1 MGIVK
6 KTLIIVATILVT
18 VIIAFY
24 FILRFSLL
32 NDYLGLEKVEITN
45 DITQALKIIKIKTA
59 DLERTASNYAS
70 WDYTYSFISEGN
82 KDFTKTNISEEIFH
96 NLGINI
102 FALIDNNKQ
111 IKSVTLYDLNN
122 NISQNVPESLKNEL
136 RSSNYL
142 ITAPN
147 HANGLSGVSLI
158 ADNPAIIITKPV
170 LKSSGEGPTIGT
182 LLIAQFINEE
192 MIKNMNSETGNTIKF
207 YNIND
212 QAINND
218 YKKIIEELLEGKS
231 FVLRADNNNQ
241 ASGYTLIKD
250 INSTPILLL
259 QVTSPRTIYLEGSKN
274 INTYVLIL
282 LSIGFISCVTI
293 ILVLRKI
300 VLFRIVYLSK
310 KTTEIGTRRDL
321 SKSIAFR
328 GRDEISD
335 LTISINRM
343 LRELK
348 DNEIDVKKN
357 EKRFK
362 DLVELL
368 PEIVLETNKDQR
380 ITFANQAFF
389 EITGYREEGVENGL
403 YLSDILA
410 LEDFKRAKEII
421 PDLIRGGKTESS
433 EYLAIKKDGTTFP
446 ILVSTVAIND
456 ENGDITGFRSVVLDM
471 TNRKMEEERL
481 REVEERWQFALE
493 GSGDGVWDWNFETN
507 EVFYSKRFKEILG
520 FEESEWKNERSEAMD
535 RIHPED
541 YENVLVQINNHL
553 KGFTSNYSV
562 EYRIKHKDGTY
573 LWTHDRGKVIRWD
586 GNGKPL
592 RMIGTCSNIT
602 PRKKLEEKIKELAYR
617 DPLTNL
623 PNRLLFNDRLDL
635 TIASSKRNNKKF
647 ALIILDID
655 RFKKINDKYGHDIG
669 DQLIL
674 YVGKKI
680 ESLLR
685 KSDTIARF
693 GGDEFLLLLPE
704 IKDGQD
710 AEKIAEKIFNTFQEK
725 FMLGEKKL
733 SVTVSMGIAIY
744 PEHGDSI
751 STLLKNA
758 DLALYEV
765 KDKGRNNYKLYNSQF
780 EL

>member
-6 KTLIIVATILVT
+6 KTLIIVAVILIT

-24 FILRFSLL
+24 FILRFSVL
-32 NDYLGLEKVEITN
+32 NDYLELEKVEITN

-70 WDYTYSFISEGN
+70 WDYTYFFMSEGN
-82 KDFTKTNISEEIFH
+82 EDFTKTNISEEIFQ

-102 FALIDNNKQ
+102 FALIDNNRQ
-111 IKSVTLYDLNN
+111 IKSITLYDLNSKN
-122 NISQNVPESLKNEL
+122 SLDVPENLKNEL
-136 RSSNYL
+136 CSSNYL
-142 ITAPN
+142 ITAQN
-147 HANGLSGVSLI
+147 QADGLSGVSVI
-158 ADNPAIIITKPV
+158 EGNPAIIIAKPV
-170 LKSSGEGPTIGT
+170 LKSNGEGPAIGT
-182 LLIAQFINEE
+182 LVIAQFIDEQI
-192 MIKNMNSETGNTIKF
+192 IKNMSSETGNTIKF

-212 QAINND
+212 QTINND
-218 YKKIIEELLEGKS
+218 NKKITKELLEGKS
-231 FVLRADNNNQ
+231 FVLRTLDNSK

-259 QVTSPRTIYLEGSKN
+259 QVTAPRTIYLEGRKN

-282 LSIGFISCVTI
+282 LSIGLISCITI

-321 SKSIAFR
+321 SKNIAFK

-348 DNEIDVKKN
+348 GNEIDIKKN

-368 PEIVLETNKDQR
+368 PEIVLEVNKDQR
-380 ITFANQAFF
+380 ITFVNQIFF
-389 EITGYREEGVENGL
+389 EITGYREEDVRNGL
-403 YLSDILA
+403 YLTDILT
-410 LEDFKRAKEII
+410 LDDFKRAKEKI
-421 PDLIRGGKTESS
+421 PVLIRGDKVESS
-433 EYLAIKKDGTTFP
+433 EYFAIKKDGTTFP

-456 ENGDITGFRSVVLDM
+456 ENGDFTGFRSVALDI
-471 TNRKMEEERL
+471 TNRKKEEELL
-481 REVEERWQFALE
+481 REVEERWQFAIE
-493 GSGDGVWDWNFETN
+493 GSEDGVWDWNFETN
-507 EVFYSKRFKEILG
+507 EVYYSKRFKEILG
-520 FEESEWKNERSEAMD
+520 FDESEWKNERSEAMD
-535 RIHPED
+535 RIHPDD
-541 YENVLVQINNHL
+541 YENVLAQINDHL
-553 KGFTSNYSV
+553 QGNTSNYSS
-562 EYRIKHKDGTY
+562 EYRIKHRDGTY
-573 LWTHDRGKVIRWD
+573 LWMHDRGKVIRWD

-592 RMIGTCSNIT
+592 RMIGTCSDIT
-602 PRKKLEEKIKELAYR
+602 SRKKLEEKIKELAYR

-635 TIASSKRNNKKF
+635 SIASSRRNNKKF

-655 RFKKINDKYGHDIG
+655 KFKKINDNYGHGIG

-704 IKDGQD
+704 IKDEQD

-733 SVTVSMGIAIY
+733 RVTVSMGIAIY
-744 PEHGDSI
+744 PEHGENI
-751 STLLKNA
+751 STILKNA

-765 KDKGRNNYKLYNSQF
+765 KDMGRNNYKLYNA
-780 EL
+780 

>member
-6 KTLIIVATILVT
+6 KTLIIVAAILIT

-24 FILRFSLL
+24 FVLRFSVL
-32 NDYLGLEKVEITN
+32 NDYLELEKVEVTN

-82 KDFTKTNISEEIFH
+82 EDFVKTNISEEVFQ

-111 IKSVTLYDLNN
+111 IKSVTLYDLN
-122 NISQNVPESLKNEL
+122 SKSSLNVPESLKNEL

-147 HANGLSGVSLI
+147 QANGLSGVSI
-158 ADNPAIIITKPV
+158 IEGNPAIIITKPV
-170 LKSSGEGPTIGT
+170 LKSSGEGPAIGT
-182 LLIAQFINEE
+182 LVIAQFIDEQIIN
-192 MIKNMNSETGNTIKF
+192 NMSSEIGNTIKF

-231 FVLRADNNNQ
+231 FVLRALDNSQ

-259 QVTSPRTIYLEGSKN
+259 QVTAPRTIYLEGRKN

-282 LSIGFISCVTI
+282 LSIGLISCITI

-310 KTTEIGTRRDL
+310 KTTEIGTQRNL
-321 SKSIAFR
+321 SKNIAFK
-328 GRDEISD
+328 GKDEISD

-348 DNEIDVKKN
+348 GNEIDIKKN

-368 PEIVLETNKDQR
+368 PEIVLEVNKDQR

-389 EITGYREEGVENGL
+389 EITGYREEDVGNGL
-403 YLSDILA
+403 YFTDILT
-410 LEDFKRAKEII
+410 LEDFKRAKEKISG
-421 PDLIRGGKTESS
+421 LIRGDKTESS
-433 EYLAIKKDGTTFP
+433 EYFAIKKDGTTFP

-456 ENGDITGFRSVVLDM
+456 ENGDFTGFRSVALDI
-471 TNRKMEEERL
+471 TNRKKEEELL

-493 GSGDGVWDWNFETN
+493 GSDDGVWDWNFETN

-520 FEESEWKNERSEAMD
+520 FDESEWKNERSEAMD
-535 RIHPED
+535 RIHPDD
-541 YENVLVQINNHL
+541 YENVLAQINNHL
-553 KGFTSNYSV
+553 QGNTSKYSS
-562 EYRIKHKDGTY
+562 EYRIKHKNGTY

-592 RMIGTCSNIT
+592 RMIGTCSDIT
-602 PRKKLEEKIKELAYR
+602 LRKKLEEQIKELAYR

-623 PNRLLFNDRLDL
+623 PNRLLFNDRLNL
-635 TIASSKRNNKKF
+635 TIASSRRNNKKF

-655 RFKKINDKYGHDIG
+655 KFKKINDKYGHDIG

-704 IKDGQD
+704 IKDEQD
-710 AEKIAEKIFNTFQEK
+710 AEKIAEKIFKTFQEK

-744 PEHGDSI
+744 PEHGDNISI
-751 STLLKNA
+751 ILKNA

-765 KDKGRNNYKLYNSQF
+765 KNMGRNSYKLYNS
-780 EL
+780 

>member
-6 KTLIIVATILVT
+6 KTLIIVATILIT

-24 FILRFSLL
+24 FILRFSVL
-32 NDYLGLEKVEITN
+32 NDYLELEKVEITN
-45 DITQALKIIKIKTA
+45 DIAQALKIIKVKTA

-82 KDFTKTNISEEIFH
+82 EDFAKTNISDEFFQ
-96 NLGINI
+96 NLEINI

-111 IKSVTLYDLNN
+111 IKSVTLYDLN
-122 NISQNVPESLKNEL
+122 SKSSLNVPESLKNEL
-136 RSSNYL
+136 RGPNYI

-147 HANGLSGVSLI
+147 QANGSSGVSI
-158 ADNPAIIITKPV
+158 IEGKTAIIITKPV
-170 LKSSGEGPTIGT
+170 LKSSGEGPAIGT
-182 LLIAQFINEE
+182 LVIAQFIDEQ
-192 MIKNMNSETGNTIKF
+192 IIRNMSSEIGNTIKF

-212 QAINND
+212 RAINND

-231 FVLRADNNNQ
+231 FVLRAADNSR

-259 QVTSPRTIYLEGSKN
+259 QVTAPRTIYLEGRKN

-282 LSIGFISCVTI
+282 LSIGFISCITI

-310 KTTEIGTRRDL
+310 KTTEIGTKRDL
-321 SKSIAFR
+321 SKNIAFK

-348 DNEIDVKKN
+348 GNEIDIKEN

-368 PEIVLETNKDQR
+368 PEMVLEINKDQR
-380 ITFANQAFF
+380 ITFVNQAFF
-389 EITGYREEGVENGL
+389 EITGYREEDLGNGL
-403 YLSDILA
+403 FLADILT
-410 LEDFKRAKEII
+410 LEDFKRAKEKI
-421 PDLIRGGKTESS
+421 PGLIRGGKTESS
-433 EYLAIKKDGTTFP
+433 EYFAIKKDGTTFP
-446 ILVSTVAIND
+446 ILVSTVARND
-456 ENGDITGFRSVVLDM
+456 ENGDFAGFRSVVLDI
-471 TNRKMEEERL
+471 TNRKKEEELL
-481 REVEERWQFALE
+481 REIEERWQFALE
-493 GSGDGVWDWNFETN
+493 GSEDGVWDWNFETN

-520 FEESEWKNERSEAMD
+520 FDESEWKNERSEAMD
-535 RIHPED
+535 RIHPDD
-541 YENVLVQINNHL
+541 YENVLAQINNHL
-553 KGFTSNYSV
+553 QGNTSNYSS

-586 GNGKPL
+586 GKGKPL
-592 RMIGTCSNIT
+592 RMIGTCSDIT

-655 RFKKINDKYGHDIG
+655 KFKKINDNYGHDTG

-704 IKDGQD
+704 IKDEQD

-725 FMLGEKKL
+725 FMLVEKKL
-733 SVTVSMGIAIY
+733 KVTVSMGIAIY
-744 PEHGDSI
+744 PEHGDNI

-765 KDKGRNNYKLYNSQF
+765 KDKGRNDYKLYNS
-780 EL
+780 

>member
-6 KTLIIVATILVT
+6 KTLIIVATILTT

-24 FILRFSLL
+24 FILRFSVL
-32 NDYLGLEKVEITN
+32 NDYLELEKVEITN

-59 DLERTASNYAS
+59 DLERTANNYAS

-82 KDFTKTNISEEIFH
+82 EDFAKTNISDEFFQ
-96 NLGINI
+96 NLEINI

-111 IKSVTLYDLNN
+111 IKSVTLYDLN
-122 NISQNVPESLKNEL
+122 SKSSPNVHESLKNEL

-147 HANGLSGVSLI
+147 QANGLSGVSI
-158 ADNPAIIITKPV
+158 IEGKTAIIITKPV
-170 LKSSGEGPTIGT
+170 LKSSGEGPAIGT
-182 LLIAQFINEE
+182 LVIAQFIDEQ
-192 MIKNMNSETGNTIKF
+192 IIRNMSSEIGNTIKF

-231 FVLRADNNNQ
+231 FVLRALDNNQ
-241 ASGYTLIKD
+241 TSGYTLIKD

-259 QVTSPRTIYLEGSKN
+259 QVTAPRTIYLEGRKN

-282 LSIGFISCVTI
+282 LSIGLISCITI
-293 ILVLRKI
+293 TLVLRKI

-310 KTTEIGTRRDL
+310 KTTEIGTKRDL
-321 SKSIAFR
+321 SKNIAFK

-348 DNEIDVKKN
+348 GNEIDIKEN

-368 PEIVLETNKDQR
+368 PEMVLEINKDQR
-380 ITFANQAFF
+380 ITFVNQAFF
-389 EITGYREEGVENGL
+389 EITGYREEDVGNGL
-403 YLSDILA
+403 FLTDILT
-410 LEDFKRAKEII
+410 LEDFKRAKEKI
-421 PDLIRGGKTESS
+421 PGLIRGGKTESS
-433 EYLAIKKDGTTFP
+433 EYFAIKKDGTTFP
-446 ILVSTVAIND
+446 ILVSTVVIKD
-456 ENGDITGFRSVVLDM
+456 ENGDFTGFRSVALDI
-471 TNRKMEEERL
+471 TNRKKEEELL

-520 FEESEWKNERSEAMD
+520 FDESEWKNERSEAMD
-535 RIHPED
+535 RIHPDD
-541 YENVLVQINNHL
+541 YENVLAQINNHL
-553 KGFTSNYSV
+553 QGNTSNYSS

-586 GNGKPL
+586 GNGKPS
-592 RMIGTCSNIT
+592 RMIGTCSDIT
-602 PRKKLEEKIKELAYR
+602 PRKKLEEQIKELAYR

-655 RFKKINDKYGHDIG
+655 KFKKINDNYGHDTG

-704 IKDGQD
+704 IKDEQD

-733 SVTVSMGIAIY
+733 KVTVSMGIAIY
-744 PEHGDSI
+744 PEHGDNI

-765 KDKGRNNYKLYNSQF
+765 KDKGRNDYKLYNS
-780 EL
+780 

>member
-6 KTLIIVATILVT
+6 KTLIIVAAILIT

-24 FILRFSLL
+24 FILRFSVL
-32 NDYLGLEKVEITN
+32 NDYLELEKVEITN

-82 KDFTKTNISEEIFH
+82 EDFVKTNISEDIFQ
-96 NLGINI
+96 NLEINI

-111 IKSVTLYDLNN
+111 IKSVTLYDLN
-122 NISQNVPESLKNEL
+122 SKSSLNVPESLKNEL

-147 HANGLSGVSLI
+147 RANGLSGVSMI
-158 ADNPAIIITKPV
+158 AGNPAIIITKPV
-170 LKSSGEGPTIGT
+170 LKSSGEGPAIGT
-182 LLIAQFINEE
+182 LVLAQFIDEQ
-192 MIKNMNSETGNTIKF
+192 MISNMSSETGNTIKF

-231 FVLRADNNNQ
+231 FVLRALDNSR

-259 QVTSPRTIYLEGSKN
+259 QVIAPRTIYLEGRKN
-274 INTYVLIL
+274 INTYILIL
-282 LSIGFISCVTI
+282 LSIGFISCITI

-321 SKSIAFR
+321 SKNIAFK

-348 DNEIDVKKN
+348 GNEIDIKKN

-362 DLVELL
+362 DLIELL
-368 PEIVLETNKDQR
+368 PEIVLEVNKDQR

-389 EITGYREEGVENGL
+389 EITGYREEDLENGL
-403 YLSDILA
+403 YSSDILTV
-410 LEDFKRAKEII
+410 EDFKRAKEKI
-421 PDLIRGGKTESS
+421 PGLIRGGKTESS
-433 EYLAIKKDGTTFP
+433 EYFAIKKDGTTFP

-456 ENGDITGFRSVVLDM
+456 ENGDFTGFRSVVLDI
-471 TNRKMEEERL
+471 TNRKKEEELL

-493 GSGDGVWDWNFETN
+493 GSDDGVWDWNFETN

-520 FEESEWKNERSEAMD
+520 FDESEWKNERSEAVD
-535 RIHPED
+535 RIHPDD
-541 YENVLVQINNHL
+541 YENVLAQINNHL
-553 KGFTSNYSV
+553 QGNTSNYSS

-586 GNGKPL
+586 GKGKPL
-592 RMIGTCSNIT
+592 RMIGTCSDIT

-655 RFKKINDKYGHDIG
+655 KFKKINDNYGHDTG

-704 IKDGQD
+704 IKDEQD
-710 AEKIAEKIFNTFQEK
+710 AEKIAEKIFSTFQEK

-733 SVTVSMGIAIY
+733 KVTVSMGIAIY
-744 PEHGDSI
+744 PEHGDNI
-751 STLLKNA
+751 STILKNA

-765 KDKGRNNYKLYNSQF
+765 KDKGRNDYKLYNS
-780 EL
+780 

>member
-1 MGIVK
+1 
-6 KTLIIVATILVT
+6 
-18 VIIAFY
+18 
-24 FILRFSLL
+24 
-32 NDYLGLEKVEITN
+32 
-45 DITQALKIIKIKTA
+45 
-59 DLERTASNYAS
+59 
-70 WDYTYSFISEGN
+70 
-82 KDFTKTNISEEIFH
+82 
-96 NLGINI
+96 
-102 FALIDNNKQ
+102 
-111 IKSVTLYDLNN
+111 
-122 NISQNVPESLKNEL
+122 
-136 RSSNYL
+136 
-142 ITAPN
+142 
-147 HANGLSGVSLI
+147 
-158 ADNPAIIITKPV
+158 
-170 LKSSGEGPTIGT
+170 
-182 LLIAQFINEE
+182 
-192 MIKNMNSETGNTIKF
+192 
-207 YNIND
+207 
-212 QAINND
+212 
-218 YKKIIEELLEGKS
+218 GKS
-231 FVLRADNNNQ
+231 FVLRALDNSQ

-259 QVTSPRTIYLEGSKN
+259 QVTAPRTIYLEGRKN

-282 LSIGFISCVTI
+282 LSIGLISCITI

-321 SKSIAFR
+321 SKNIAFK
-328 GRDEISD
+328 GKDEISD

-348 DNEIDVKKN
+348 DNEIDIKKN

-368 PEIVLETNKDQR
+368 PEIVLEVNKDQR

-389 EITGYREEGVENGL
+389 EITGYREEDVGNGL
-403 YLSDILA
+403 YSTDILT
-410 LEDFKRAKEII
+410 LEDFKRAKEKISA
-421 PDLIRGGKTESS
+421 LIRGDKTESS
-433 EYLAIKKDGTTFP
+433 EYFAIKKDGTTFP

-456 ENGDITGFRSVVLDM
+456 ENGDFTGFRSVALDI
-471 TNRKMEEERL
+471 TNRKKEEELL

-493 GSGDGVWDWNFETN
+493 GSEDGVWDWNFETN

-520 FEESEWKNERSEAMD
+520 FGESEWKNERSEAMD
-535 RIHPED
+535 RIHPDD
-541 YENVLVQINNHL
+541 YENVLAQINNHL
-553 KGFTSNYSV
+553 QGNTGNYSS

-592 RMIGTCSNIT
+592 RMIGTCSDIT

-635 TIASSKRNNKKF
+635 TIASSRRNNKKF

-655 RFKKINDKYGHDIG
+655 KFKKINDKYGHDIG

-704 IKDGQD
+704 IKDEQD

-744 PEHGDSI
+744 PEHGDNI
-751 STLLKNA
+751 STILKNA
-758 DLALYEV
+758 DLALYKV
-765 KDKGRNNYKLYNSQF
+765 KNMGRNNYKLYNS
-780 EL
+780 

>member
-6 KTLIIVATILVT
+6 KTLIIVAAILVT
-18 VIIAFY
+18 FTIAFY
-24 FILRFSLL
+24 FILRFSVL
-32 NDYLGLEKVEITN
+32 NDYLELEKVEITN
-45 DITQALKIIKIKTA
+45 NITDALKIIKIKTA
-59 DLERTASNYAS
+59 DLEITASNYAS
-70 WDYTYSFISEGN
+70 WDYTYSFMSSG
-82 KDFTKTNISEEIFH
+82 KGDFTKTNISEEIFL
-96 NLGINI
+96 NLQVNI

-111 IKSVTLYDLNN
+111 IKSVTLYDLSSKSNLD
-122 NISQNVPESLKNEL
+122 VPATLKDEL
-136 RSSNYL
+136 QTSNYL
-142 ITAPN
+142 VTVPN
-147 HANGLSGVSLI
+147 QADGLSGVSMI
-158 ADNPAIIITKPV
+158 AGNPAIIITKPI
-170 LKSSGEGPTIGT
+170 LKSSGKGPSNGT
-182 LLIAQFINEE
+182 LLIAQFIDDY
-192 MIKNMNSETGNTIKF
+192 MIKNMSSETGNIIKF

-212 QAINND
+212 QTINND
-218 YKKIIEELLEGKS
+218 YKKIIEELSEGKS
-231 FVLRADNNNQ
+231 FVLRAADNSQ

-259 QVTSPRTIYLEGSKN
+259 QVTAPRTIYLEGRKN

-282 LSIGFISCVTI
+282 LSIGFISCITI

-300 VLFRIVYLSK
+300 VLFRIIYLSK

-348 DNEIDVKKN
+348 GNEIDLKKN

-368 PEIVLETNKDQR
+368 PEIVLEINKDQR

-389 EITGYREEGVENGL
+389 EITGYREEDVENGL
-403 YLSDILA
+403 YLTDILT
-410 LEDFKRAKEII
+410 LEDFKRAREKI
-421 PDLIRGGKTESS
+421 PGLVRGNKTESS
-433 EYLAIKKDGTTFP
+433 EYFALKKDGTTFP

-456 ENGDITGFRSVVLDM
+456 ENGDFSGFRSVALDI
-471 TNRKMEEERL
+471 TNRKKEEERL

-493 GSGDGVWDWNFETN
+493 GSEDGVWDWNFETN

-520 FEESEWKNERSEAMD
+520 FDENEWKNERSEAMN
-535 RIHPED
+535 RIHPDD

-553 KGFTSNYSV
+553 KGFTGNYSI

-573 LWTHDRGKVIRWD
+573 LWTYDRGKVIRWD

-592 RMIGTCSNIT
+592 RMIGTCSDIT

-655 RFKKINDKYGHDIG
+655 KFKKINDNYGHDIG

-685 KSDTIARF
+685 RSDTIARF

-725 FMLGEKKL
+725 FILGEKKL
-733 SVTVSMGIAIY
+733 RVTVSMGIAIY
-744 PEHGDSI
+744 PEHGCDI
-751 STLLKNA
+751 STILKNA

-765 KDKGRNNYKLYNSQF
+765 KDKGRNNYKLYDF
-780 EL
+780 

>member
-6 KTLIIVATILVT
+6 KTLIIVATILIT

-24 FILRFSLL
+24 FILRFSVL
-32 NDYLGLEKVEITN
+32 NDYLELEKVEITN
-45 DITQALKIIKIKTA
+45 DITRALKIIKIKTA

-82 KDFTKTNISEEIFH
+82 EDLAKTNISEEIFQ

-111 IKSVTLYDLNN
+111 IKSVTLYDLN
-122 NISQNVPESLKNEL
+122 SKSSLNVPESLKNEL

-142 ITAPN
+142 ITAGN
-147 HANGLSGVSLI
+147 QANGLSGVSI
-158 ADNPAIIITKPV
+158 IEGNTAIIITKPV
-170 LKSSGEGPTIGT
+170 LKSSGEGPAIGT
-182 LLIAQFINEE
+182 LVIAQFIDEQI
-192 MIKNMNSETGNTIKF
+192 IKNMSSEIGNTIKF

-231 FVLRADNNNQ
+231 FVLRALDNSQ

-259 QVTSPRTIYLEGSKN
+259 QVTAPRTIYLEGRKN
-274 INTYVLIL
+274 INTYILIL
-282 LSIGFISCVTI
+282 FSIGLISCITI
-293 ILVLRKI
+293 VLVLRKI

-321 SKSIAFR
+321 SKNIAFK
-328 GRDEISD
+328 GKDEISD

-348 DNEIDVKKN
+348 GNEIDIKKN

-368 PEIVLETNKDQR
+368 PEIVLEVNKDQR

-389 EITGYREEGVENGL
+389 EITGYREEDVGNGL
-403 YLSDILA
+403 YFTDILT
-410 LEDFKRAKEII
+410 LEDFKRAKEKISG
-421 PDLIRGGKTESS
+421 LIRGDKTESS
-433 EYLAIKKDGTTFP
+433 EYFAIKKDGTTFP

-456 ENGDITGFRSVVLDM
+456 ENGDFTGFRSVALDI
-471 TNRKMEEERL
+471 TNRKKEEELL

-520 FEESEWKNERSEAMD
+520 FDESEWKNERSEAMD
-535 RIHPED
+535 RIHPDD

-553 KGFTSNYSV
+553 QGSTSNYSS

-592 RMIGTCSNIT
+592 RMIGTCSDIT

-617 DPLTNL
+617 DQLTNL

-635 TIASSKRNNKKF
+635 TIASSRRNNKKF

-655 RFKKINDKYGHDIG
+655 KFKKINDNYGHDIG

-674 YVGKKI
+674 HVGKKI

-704 IKDGQD
+704 IKDEQD

-744 PEHGDSI
+744 PEHGDNI
-751 STLLKNA
+751 STILKNA

-765 KDKGRNNYKLYNSQF
+765 KNMGRNSYKLYNS
-780 EL
+780 